1 MLKRYGFIFG
11 ILLLFIYNV
20 FADQGGSDSFGYMW
34 TDTEG
39 TTNIDYE
46 WIDIKHTTRLI
57 GPTVGDQV
65 EGVSLPFDF
74 EFYGHK
80 CDSLYICANG
90 WVSFK
95 YPGSSGWPTNDTIPS
110 GSGPDSMIALF
121 WDNLASTAGN
131 GGGVYSKTVG
141 SAPNRNFIVQWDL
154 LNGAIMPNKIDFE
167 LILFEHSN
175 LIKLQYNNIDAAYS
189 GGGSAT
195 IGIKADTSTG
205 IQYSHNQNGAVSSSS
220 AILFHNKSVGDTA
233 LASISPASAQAGDF
247 PTLNYYIYDIDT
259 SGTSGLGK
267 LDRFAIGNPFTSS
280 PTVTNIKINNHN
292 AYIQNSSDKP
302 TEAGYA
308 TWQYDAVNDSL
319 IIQTSIFDVIDSV
332 KVTFMQTMPETVSEG
347 NEYKSSYDA
356 VLDSSGR
363 QPATDDGWSVDVV
376 GSDVVAYYVF
386 NPSTEQAMA
395 AGDSITFEIKAM
407 DEYGNAVIN
416 SDSVIFSASGSAGA
430 FFIPNGRMAFD
441 NDSTLNIT
449 VSDTIV
455 GSFTVKAVKKDA
467 SGVTGQS
474 GLITINPADGHHFVI
489 ISSVDS
495 ITVSTDRLLQAALED
510 CFSNRLTDSL
520 IHSPASTATVILVN

>member
-46 WIDIKHTTRLI
+46 WIDIKDASRLM
-57 GPTVGDQV
+57 GPGIDNNVQ
-65 EGVSLPFDF
+65 GVALPFDF
-74 EFYGHK
+74 AFYGHK
-80 CDSLYICANG
+80 QDSLYVSSNG

-95 YPGSSGWPTNDTIPS
+95 YTSSSWPTNDSIPS
-110 GSGPDSMIALF
+110 GSGPDSMIAVF
-121 WDNLASTAGN
+121 WDDLASTVGN
-131 GGGVYSKTVG
+131 GGGVYCKTVG
-141 SAPNRNFIVQWDL
+141 SAPNRKFIVQWDI

-189 GGGSAT
+189 GGGNAT

-205 IQYSHNQNGAVSSSS
+205 IQYSYNQNGAVSSSS

-233 LASISPASAQAGDF
+233 LASISPASVQAGDF
-247 PTLNYYIYDIDT
+247 PTLNYYIYNIDT
-259 SGTSGLGK
+259 SGSTGLGK
-267 LDRFAIGNPFTSS
+267 LDRFAIGNPFTSTS
-280 PTVTNIKINNHN
+280 TPTVTGIMINNHN
-292 AYIQNSSDKP
+292 SYIQNSSDKP

-332 KVTFMQTMPETVSEG
+332 KATFMQTMPETVSEG

-363 QPATDDGWSVDVV
+363 QASTNDGWSVDVV
-376 GSDVVAYYVF
+376 GNSVAYYDF
-386 NPSTEQAMA
+386 EPAGDQTAQ
-395 AGDSITFEIKAM
+395 AGDSVSFVIRAR
-407 DEYGNAVIN
+407 DEFGNAVIN
-416 SDSVIFSASGSAGA
+416 SDSVIFSAAGSGSAW
-430 FFIPNGRMAFD
+430 FVPNDRLQF
-441 NDSTLNIT
+441 NNSDSLIVT
-449 VSDTIV
+449 VTDTV
-455 GSFTVKAVKKDA
+455 TGSFTVNVVKKDA
-467 SGVTGQS
+467 SGITGQS
-474 GLITINPADGHHFVI
+474 GLITYNPADGHHFVI
-489 ISSVDS
+489 ISSADYRRS
-495 ITVSTDRLLQAALED
+495 PLHRKRL
-510 CFSNRLTDSL
+510 CRL
-520 IHSPASTATVILVN
+520 